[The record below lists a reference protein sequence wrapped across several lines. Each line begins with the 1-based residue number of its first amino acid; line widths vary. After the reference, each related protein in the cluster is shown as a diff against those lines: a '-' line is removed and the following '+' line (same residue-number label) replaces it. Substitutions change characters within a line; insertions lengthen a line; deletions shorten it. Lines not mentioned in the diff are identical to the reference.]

1 VLSDNDVLKN
11 KKSPVTK
18 KQALIGQTNHRY
30 SDAQKLDAIKLY
42 LMSGNMSAVAVAT
55 KIPLITLQTWK
66 KTQWWMT
73 MVNELRNEGNIVL
86 SERMRKVVE
95 KSWGV
100 VEDRLENGDWIYD
113 QKSGKLVRKPVSLK
127 DASKVAID
135 AAKLRNDL
143 EAQEQFTV
151 STEQIGSKLDELAKQ
166 FALMVNGK
174 KPSKEAE
181 DIEYVEQVG
190 DSVLPDGDTQ
200 LSDSAVGEWDTEADL
215 ASDDD
220 ARVGE

>member
-100 VEDRLENGDWIYD
+100 VE
-113 QKSGKLVRKPVSLK
+113 
-127 DASKVAID
+127 
-135 AAKLRNDL
+135 
-143 EAQEQFTV
+143 AQEQFTV